1 METKQ
6 AILAVAATLLAF
18 AAPASAQEAGATG
31 SYNVK
36 FQEISNS
43 CTEVGLALSKG
54 TLAISRA
61 GKQALEVKLP
71 QVPVLRGKARKGGKF
86 KVAASKS
93 PTALSGVDGSFS
105 AAGRRDESSVQL
117 VLVAEYY
124 RDGKPLC
131 TQSWDVSGARRRAPL
146 R

>member
-1 METKQ
+1 MEIKK
-6 AILAVAATLLAF
+6 AILAVTVTLLAL

-31 SYNVK
+31 SYSVK

-54 TLAISRA
+54 MLTISRA
-61 GKQALEVKLP
+61 GKQELAVKLP
-71 QVPVLRGKARKGGKF
+71 QVPVLRGKSRKGGKF
-86 KVAASKS
+86 KVAIDRSA
-93 PTALSGVDGSFS
+93 TALRGVEGSFS

-124 RDGKPLC
+124 RDGKALC
-131 TQSWDVSGARRRAPL
+131 TQSWDVSGARR
-146 R
+146 